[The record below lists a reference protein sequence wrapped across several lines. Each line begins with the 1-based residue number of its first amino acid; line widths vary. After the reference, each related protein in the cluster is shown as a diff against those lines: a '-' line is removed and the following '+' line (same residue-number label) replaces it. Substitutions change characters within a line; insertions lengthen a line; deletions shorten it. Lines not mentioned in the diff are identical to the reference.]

1 MRNMKVCND
10 GMIETKLHFELPNI
24 FNSDDAI
31 RELKKKTKPLKSWSW
46 RMKETEISNLMLY
59 MILVSDTEQILQ

>member
-1 MRNMKVCND
+1 MKVYND
-10 GMIETKLHFELPNI
+10 GMIETKLHFELPNT
-24 FNSDDAI
+24 FNSDEAI
-31 RELKKKTKPLKSWSW
+31 RGLKKKTKSLKSGSW